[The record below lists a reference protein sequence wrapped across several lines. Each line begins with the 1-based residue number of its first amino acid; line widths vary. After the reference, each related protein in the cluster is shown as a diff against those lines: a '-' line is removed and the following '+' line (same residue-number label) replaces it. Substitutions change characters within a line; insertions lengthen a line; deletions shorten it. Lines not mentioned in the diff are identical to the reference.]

1 MKIVTSAT
9 VFNDSVGM
17 RMSMTYSEIDEAT
30 GKIISDNIR
39 ENRVLT
45 STSEKEQ
52 ASKILEIAQ
61 SFVNGVD

>member
-17 RMSMTYSEIDEAT
+17 RMSMTYSEINEAT

>member
-17 RMSMTYSEIDEAT
+17 RMSMTYSEVDEST

-61 SFVNGVD
+61 NFVNGVD

>member
-17 RMSMTYSEIDEAT
+17 RMSMTYSEVDEST

-61 SFVNGVD
+61 NFVN

>member
-52 ASKILEIAQ
+52 ASKILKIAQ

>member
-17 RMSMTYSEIDEAT
+17 RMSMTYSEVDEAT

>member
-9 VFNDSVGM
+9 VFNDSVGV
-17 RMSMTYSEIDEAT
+17 RMSMTYSEVDEAT
-30 GKIISDNIR
+30 GKIVSDNIR

-45 STSEKEQ
+45 SASEKEQ

>member
-17 RMSMTYSEIDEAT
+17 RMSMTYSEIDGAT

-61 SFVNGVD
+61 RFVNGVD

>member
-17 RMSMTYSEIDEAT
+17 RMSMTYSEVDEAT

-45 STSEKEQ
+45 SASEKEQ

>member
-9 VFNDSVGM
+9 VFNDSVGI
-17 RMSMTYSEIDEAT
+17 RMSMTYSEVDGAT
-30 GKIISDNIR
+30 GKIIADNIR

-45 STSEKEQ
+45 STSGKEQ
-52 ASKILEIAQ
+52 AFKILEIAQ